1 MEHAGEICE
10 ALVARVAAPGWERV
24 QATLGVRRLGL
35 RAIGLAPL
43 SSDLPDI
50 ATQYG
55 DDLTDKKGEAPI
67 LREIKH
73 YDMQMEGDEDSGLID
88 GFSIKTN
95 VVTTK
100 VVEKKDKAAIDGEG
114 DQP

>member
-1 MEHAGEICE
+1 MEHAAEICE
-10 ALVARVAAPGWERV
+10 ALIGRVAAPGWERV

-55 DDLTDKKGEAPI
+55 DDLTDTRGEAPI
-67 LREIKH
+67 LREIRH
-73 YDMQMEGDEDSGLID
+73 DDIQMDGNEDTGLID
-88 GFSIKTN
+88 GFAINTDVATVKT
-95 VVTTK
+95 VD
-100 VVEKKDKAAIDGEG
+100 KKDKIVGEG
-114 DQP
+114 NQS